1 MPRTFTLVSVSIHA
15 VVLGGV
21 YVAQTLSSGP
31 LPMLRDALA
40 FADSTIR
47 PVTLVDPPPPRLAPR
62 AESPEQSVSASAAPL
77 DAPATVTPET
87 GRENEKSQ
95 TRSSGPITGV
105 EQGGD
110 ISASI
115 GVLPGANA
123 ALPEPAPQQP
133 VRPGGGIK
141 PPRKIVDVK
150 PIYPEL
156 ALTARQTGVVI
167 LETIIDAQGRVETVR
182 VLRGYSLLN
191 QAAIDAVKQ
200 WRFTPTLLNGEP
212 VPIVMTVTV
221 NFELKD

>member
-21 YVAQTLSSGP
+21 YIAQTLSGGP

-40 FADSTIR
+40 FADQT
-47 PVTLVDPPPPRLAPR
+47 VTPIKIADIPLPKPAPQNASSPPGV
-62 AESPEQSVSASAAPL
+62 SPNAAPL

-87 GRENEKSQ
+87 GREHETSQ
-95 TRSSGPITGV
+95 TRSSGPVTGV

-110 ISASI
+110 ISASV

-123 ALPEPAPQQP
+123 APPEPAPQQL